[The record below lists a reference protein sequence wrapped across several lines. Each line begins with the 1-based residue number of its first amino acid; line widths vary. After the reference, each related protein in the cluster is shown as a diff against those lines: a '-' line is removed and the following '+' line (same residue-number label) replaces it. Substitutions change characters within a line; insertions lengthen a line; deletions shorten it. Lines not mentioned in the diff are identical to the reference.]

1 MLSIQAVCG
10 LPRLRAPGIVFLH
23 YLFSPG
29 NSQQRISGVLP
40 SEARRADSG
49 EAVLGKTADSGDGA
63 LCMAASPFSASKVWR
78 NAVSSPYSGPLN
90 DFSVSRQLILL
101 RYQG

>member
-1 MLSIQAVCG
+1 VA
-10 LPRLRAPGIVFLH
+10 FLACVLLALFFLQL
-23 YLFSPG
+23 LFSLG

-49 EAVLGKTADSGDGA
+49 EGVLGKTADSVDGA
-63 LCMAASPFSASKVWR
+63 LCIAASPFSASKVWR

-90 DFSVSRQLILL
+90 DFSVSRQLILQ